1 MSSQNPFDFSD
12 FGPPPTPKRSSS
24 AESRTPGGSRQ
35 PAPDDVNLGSG
46 FDPFANVA
54 SPSGTSRQDA
64 FGGGDTTL
72 AAPGLAVA
80 HPPLALFILAA
91 GLAAVGIVTAAVWG
105 AWLAA
110 AAVGWLLAGPIAIGV
125 LAYYTRVD
133 TRRRSDAVYSAPA
146 WTASLYRAV
155 VALCLI
161 GISVGAWHLAL
172 WAGQR

>member
-1 MSSQNPFDFSD
+1 
-12 FGPPPTPKRSSS
+12 
-24 AESRTPGGSRQ
+24 
-35 PAPDDVNLGSG
+35 
-46 FDPFANVA
+46 
-54 SPSGTSRQDA
+54 
-64 FGGGDTTL
+64 
-72 AAPGLAVA
+72 
-80 HPPLALFILAA
+80 
-91 GLAAVGIVTAAVWG
+91 
-105 AWLAA
+105 
-110 AAVGWLLAGPIAIGV
+110 V